1 MTPLADHQIRALAH
15 GGMITPYSEAVG
27 APAVSYGLTS
37 YGYDMRIDAV
47 FRYPQRGIALD
58 PKRPELAQWIDVQTH
73 EQDVPYAIDPYVKTT
88 DGQPIFL
95 VMPPYSFVL
104 GRSVERFRIPR
115 NVTCTVL
122 GKSTYAR
129 NGTIV
134 NVTPL
139 EPEWEGHVTIE
150 ISNTAPLASVIYIGE
165 GIAQVQFW
173 QADATCEVSYADKK
187 GKYQGQVDVTEARM

>member
-15 GGMITPYSEAVG
+15 GGMITLYSEAVG
-27 APAVSYGLTS
+27 APVVSYGLTS

-47 FRYPQRGIALD
+47 FRYPQRGMALD
-58 PKRPELAQWIDVQTH
+58 PKRPDLAQWFPVYAYDY
-73 EQDVPYAIDPYVKTT
+73 DVPYAIDPYVKTT

-150 ISNTAPLASVIYIGE
+150 ISNTAPLASVIHIGE

-187 GKYQGQVDVTEARM
+187 GKYQGQTDVTEARM

>member
-1 MTPLADHQIRALAH
+1 MTPLADHQIRALAR
-15 GGMITPYSEAVG
+15 GGMITPCSESVG
-27 APAVSYGLTS
+27 TPAVSYGLTS
-37 YGYDMRIDAV
+37 YGYDMRIDSI
-47 FRYPQRGIALD
+47 FRYPQRGMALD
-58 PKRPELAQWIDVQTH
+58 PKRPELAQWVDVQVYD
-73 EQDVPYAIDPYVKTT
+73 QDLPYITDPYVYQANEK
-88 DGQPIFL
+88 PIFL

-115 NVTCTVL
+115 DVTCTVL

-150 ISNTAPLASVIYIGE
+150 ISNTAPLASVIHIGE

-173 QADATCEVSYADKK
+173 RAAVMCEVSYADKK
-187 GKYQGQVDVTEARM
+187 GKYQGQKDVTESRM